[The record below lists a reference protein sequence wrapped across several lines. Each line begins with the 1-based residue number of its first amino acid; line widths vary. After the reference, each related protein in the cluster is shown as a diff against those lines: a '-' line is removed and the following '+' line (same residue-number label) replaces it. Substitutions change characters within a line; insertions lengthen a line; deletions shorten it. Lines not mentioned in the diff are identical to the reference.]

1 MKTMSVQFDIL
12 SFLHSVK
19 CVREHN
25 YPLCWSC
32 PSTYSAYSVGLNVI
46 PFLVGTTFDWFG
58 GNQCFPTSSQTL
70 LGWIVMYT
78 FPLIWHLFSVFGGL
92 VQEVGMSTSIFQ
104 RWNFFPIVGVAFS
117 DINADFVYSEFDITT
132 WVLHLNRVLNKD
144 EGTLYL
150 ICPFFVFTSGFTSQL
165 LMNTYVSHPT

>member
-1 MKTMSVQFDIL
+1 MFSDIL
-12 SFLHSVK
+12 PDV
-19 CVREHN
+19 
-25 YPLCWSC
+25 
-32 PSTYSAYSVGLNVI
+32 VGMNCDVY
-46 PFLVGTTFDWFG
+46 VSSDMTFV
-58 GNQCFPTSSQTL
+58 L
-70 LGWIVMYT
+70 
-78 FPLIWHLFSVFGGL
+78 SVFGEGL
-92 VQEVGMSTSIFQ
+92 VQEVGMSTNIFQ

-165 LMNTYVSHPT
+165 LMNTYVRHPT